1 MDLDFSHICLVDMM
15 KMLRNGFFFFFFF
28 VEKKNERVKKIILIN
43 LLPYP
48 YLIKKL
54 TIS

>member
-15 KMLRNGFFFFFFF
+15 KMLRNGFFFSFS

>member
-15 KMLRNGFFFFFFF
+15 KMLRNGFFF
-28 VEKKNERVKKIILIN
+28 VEKKNGRVKKIILIN